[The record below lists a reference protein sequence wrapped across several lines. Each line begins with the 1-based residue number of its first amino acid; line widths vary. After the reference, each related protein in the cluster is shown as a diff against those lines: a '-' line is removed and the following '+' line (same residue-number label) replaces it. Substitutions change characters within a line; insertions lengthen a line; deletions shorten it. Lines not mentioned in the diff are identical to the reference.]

1 MINLDNNNPVQ
12 NSINNISNQLL
23 QSINNISSGNTLYD
37 SSANPAD
44 YTISESLLTQLNG
57 SQQAENNVEN
67 GMNLLNTAFGGMS
80 AATNALETMN
90 NLAIEAG
97 NGTLNSA
104 DLSAIN
110 TEYQQMNAEVGDIAQ
125 NTEFNGT
132 QLLNG
137 TTSSVSLQS
146 GAGAGNQT
154 SSATGNIT
162 PENLGLAGTN
172 TETQANSQSAISA
185 TENALENVSSQQ
197 AIIGAEQNG
206 LTSTVANLGNSALN
220 TASTLS
226 QISGTN
232 IESEVSNLTESKI
245 KLKTSIYALLAENQQ
260 KGQILSLLA

>member
-125 NTEFNGT
+125 NT
-132 QLLNG
+132 
-137 TTSSVSLQS
+137 
-146 GAGAGNQT
+146 
-154 SSATGNIT
+154 
-162 PENLGLAGTN
+162 
-172 TETQANSQSAISA
+172 
-185 TENALENVSSQQ
+185 
-197 AIIGAEQNG
+197 
-206 LTSTVANLGNSALN
+206 
-220 TASTLS
+220 
-226 QISGTN
+226 
-232 IESEVSNLTESKI
+232 
-245 KLKTSIYALLAENQQ
+245 
-260 KGQILSLLA
+260 